1 MIFIFMRNLIRRI
14 LREENENI
22 PKSKMMKLI
31 EKLGIVSAVKTIGM
45 DDILDILDTTP
56 IDLVSDYFINKQF
69 STKDFD
75 INTGGY
81 DFNFIITDI
90 VDGAMD
96 ESWVVDVEIING
108 EVTLIMTDNETY
120 DLWDSDLWE
129 KDYWWEIQGEIDDI
143 ISDIL
148 KPYKPKDIDLEI
160 MHNLR

>member
-1 MIFIFMRNLIRRI
+1 MRNLIRRI
-14 LREENENI
+14 LREQSENI

>member
-1 MIFIFMRNLIRRI
+1 MKQLIKRILKESIKEKLQKRLEEDGLIETLKTLGIDINQLSEMLNTTPLQMLKDIFI
-14 LREENENI
+14 
-22 PKSKMMKLI
+22 
-31 EKLGIVSAVKTIGM
+31 
-45 DDILDILDTTP
+45 D
-56 IDLVSDYFINKQF
+56 KQF
-69 STKDFD
+69 SIKDFD

-96 ESWVVDVEIING
+96 ESWVVDVEILDG

>member
-1 MIFIFMRNLIRRI
+1 
-14 LREENENI
+14 
-22 PKSKMMKLI
+22 MKLI
-31 EKLGIVSAVKTIGM
+31 EKLGIASAVKTVGM

-90 VDGAMD
+90 ADGAID
-96 ESWVVDVEIING
+96 ESWVVDVEILDG

>member
-1 MIFIFMRNLIRRI
+1 MKLKETIRRI

-22 PKSKMMKLI
+22 PKSKMIKLI
-31 EKLGIVSAVKTIGM
+31 EKLGIVSAVKTVGL
-45 DDILDILDTTP
+45 DNILYILDTTP

>member
-1 MIFIFMRNLIRRI
+1 MTLKETIRRI

-22 PKSKMMKLI
+22 PKSKMEKLI
-31 EKLGIVSAVKTIGM
+31 EKLGIISAVKTIGM

-90 VDGAMD
+90 FDGAID
-96 ESWVVDVEIING
+96 ESWSVYVKILKG
-108 EVTLIMTDNETY
+108 EVTLILIDGETY

-129 KDYWWEIQGEIDDI
+129 KDFWWEIQGEIDDI

>member
-31 EKLGIVSAVKTIGM
+31 EKLGIASAVKTVGM

-90 VDGAMD
+90 ADGAID
-96 ESWVVDVEIING
+96 ESWVVDVEILDG

-120 DLWDSDLWE
+120 DLWDSDLWQQ
-129 KDYWWEIQGEIDDI
+129 DFWWEIQSE
-143 ISDIL
+143 ISDVIYDIVA
-148 KPYKPKDIDLEI
+148 PFTPIQIDLDI
-160 MHNLR
+160 NHNLE